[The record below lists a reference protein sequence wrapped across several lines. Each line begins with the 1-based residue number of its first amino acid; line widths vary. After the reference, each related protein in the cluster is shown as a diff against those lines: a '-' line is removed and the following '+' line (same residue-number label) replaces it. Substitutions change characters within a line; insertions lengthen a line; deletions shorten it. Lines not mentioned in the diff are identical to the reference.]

1 MGERAMNRAADLIG
15 LIILFAA
22 AAGAQP
28 AQIVNAQLQTRSA
41 SGGLESEFRS
51 LVSRLSQ
58 PAWIGYT
65 VPAVPGEHRMCCN
78 GSDSCCGPCRLE
90 GRLSG
95 STVSRAGE
103 RVQLEG
109 PANLLVLYRTESGRV
124 QKIRTF
130 SEQCELD
137 AGGLP
142 FYWFNDVRP
151 RESLAL
157 LGSFAAP
164 ADPQGG
170 ERRLSDSAVAAVALH
185 QGNDAD
191 RLLEQFVEPGR
202 PESLRSQTAF
212 WLGVARGR
220 RGFEVLRR
228 MLQEDPGDKVRDKV
242 IFAISQSSEP
252 EAMNLLIETARKD
265 PSSRVR
271 GQALFWLAHKA
282 GEKAAATITDALEND
297 PETEVKK
304 KAVFALSQLPSDEG
318 IPRLIHVARTHR
330 NVEVRKQAIF
340 WLGQS
345 RDQRALAFFE
355 EVLFRK

>member
-1 MGERAMNRAADLIG
+1 MKKAADLIG
-15 LIILFAA
+15 LILLFAA
-22 AAGAQP
+22 AAWAQP
-28 AQIVNAQLQTRSA
+28 AQVVNARHQTRSA
-41 SGGLESEFRS
+41 SAGLEREFRS
-51 LVSRLSQ
+51 LVSGLSQ
-58 PAWIGYT
+58 PAWIGYS
-65 VPAVPGEHRMCCN
+65 VPAVPGEHRMCCH
-78 GSDSCCGPCRLE
+78 GSDGCCGPCRLE
-90 GRLSG
+90 GRSSG
-95 STVSRAGE
+95 SAVSPAGD

-109 PANLLVLYRTESGRV
+109 PANLLVLYRAESGRV

-151 RESLAL
+151 GESLAL

-164 ADPQGG
+164 PDQRGG
-170 ERRLSDSAVAAVALH
+170 ERRLSDSAVAAVAFH
-185 QGNDAD
+185 RGDDAD
-191 RLLEQFVEPGR
+191 RLLEQFVEAGR

-228 MLQEDPGDKVRDKV
+228 MLREDTGDKVRDKV
-242 IFAISQSSEP
+242 IFAMSQSSEP
-252 EAMNLLIETARKD
+252 EALNMLIETARKD
-265 PSSRVR
+265 SSSRVR
-271 GQALFWLAHKA
+271 GQALFWLAQKA
-282 GEKAAATITDALEND
+282 GEKAVGTITDAVEND

-318 IPRLIHVARTHR
+318 VPRLIHVARTHR
-330 NVEVRKQAIF
+330 NIEVRKQAIF

-355 EVLFRK
+355 EVLLRK